1 MTDKSSAPLS
11 TKDATNGKASS
22 EETSSVEIT
31 VVEKSGVLNGLQ
43 KGLILGAFA
52 LLSIGLTVI
61 TWQLTKERIQSEK
74 EKALLMAISDL
85 IPAEHFANDPYRDCT
100 LIQNQQFLGT
110 EEPQSAWRL
119 RDADNKPVGVVIS
132 SVAPDGYNGK
142 ISLIVGHY
150 LGPPSET
157 NSTKL
162 AGVRVTE
169 HNETPGL
176 GDKIHAAKSDW
187 ILQFADIPT
196 HKIITK
202 DWQVKKDGG
211 QFDAFTGATITPRAV
226 LSAIRKNTQ
235 YFKANSEQ
243 LFSAPSNCQAD
254 GTEEHNLETK
264 RGETNN
270 D

>member
-1 MTDKSSAPLS
+1 MTNK
-11 TKDATNGKASS
+11 
-22 EETSSVEIT
+22 SSVERS

-100 LIQNQQFLGT
+100 LIEDQQFLGSD
-110 EEPQSAWRL
+110 ELQSAWRL
-119 RDADNKPVGVVIS
+119 RDADNNPVGVVIS
-132 SVAPDGYNGK
+132 SVAPNGYNGK
-142 ISLIVGHY
+142 ISIIVGHF
-150 LGPPSET
+150 LGPPGET

-176 GDKIHAAKSDW
+176 GDKIHTAKSDW
-187 ILQFADIPT
+187 ILQFADRPT
-196 HKIITK
+196 HTIIPN
-202 DWQVKKDGG
+202 DWRVKKDGG

-226 LSAIRKNTQ
+226 LSAIQKNTQ
-235 YFKANSEQ
+235 FFKANSEQ
-243 LFSAPSNCQAD
+243 LFSAPSNCQKD
-254 GTEEHNLETK
+254 ESEQHQG
-264 RGETNN
+264 G

>member
-1 MTDKSSAPLS
+1 MTDKSS
-11 TKDATNGKASS
+11 
-22 EETSSVEIT
+22 VEISA
-31 VVEKSGVLNGLQ
+31 VEKSGALNGLQ

-100 LIQNQQFLGT
+100 LIKDQQFLGS

-119 RDADNKPVGVVIS
+119 RDADNNPVGVVIS

-142 ISLIVGHY
+142 ISLIVGHL
-150 LGPPSET
+150 LGTPGDT

-162 AGVRVTE
+162 AGVRVTD

-187 ILQFADIPT
+187 ILQFADRPT
-196 HKIITK
+196 QTMMPD
-202 DWQVKKDGG
+202 DWRVKKDGG
-211 QFDAFTGATITPRAV
+211 HFVALTGATNTPRAV
-226 LSAIRKNTQ
+226 LAAI
-235 YFKANSEQ
+235 
-243 LFSAPSNCQAD
+243 
-254 GTEEHNLETK
+254 
-264 RGETNN
+264 
-270 D
+270 

>member
-1 MTDKSSAPLS
+1 MTNK
-11 TKDATNGKASS
+11 
-22 EETSSVEIT
+22 SSVEISA
-31 VVEKSGVLNGLQ
+31 VEKSGVLNGLQ

-85 IPAEHFANDPYRDCT
+85 IPTEHFANDPYRDCT
-100 LIQNQQFLGT
+100 LIKDQQFLGS
-110 EEPQSAWRL
+110 EESQSAWRL
-119 RDADNKPVGVVIS
+119 RDADNNPVGVVIS

-142 ISLIVGHY
+142 ISLIVGHF
-150 LGPPSET
+150 LGPEGET

-176 GDKIHAAKSDW
+176 GDKIDAAKSNW
-187 ILQFADIPT
+187 ILQFAGSPT
-196 HKIITK
+196 HKIIPD

-211 QFDAFTGATITPRAV
+211 GFDAFTGATITPRAV
-226 LSAIRKNTQ
+226 LSAIQKNTQ
-235 YFKANSEQ
+235 FFKANSEQ
-243 LFSAPSNCQAD
+243 LFSAPSNCQKD
-254 GTEEHNLETK
+254 ESEQHQ
-264 RGETNN
+264 GETNN

>member
-1 MTDKSSAPLS
+1 MIDKSSTKSSKEAPL
-11 TKDATNGKASS
+11 AENA
-22 EETSSVEIT
+22 SVEISA
-31 VVEKSGVLNGLQ
+31 VEKSGALNGLQ
-43 KGLILGAFA
+43 KGLILGVFA

-100 LIQNQQFLGT
+100 LIKDQQLLGSD
-110 EEPQSAWRL
+110 EPQSAWRL
-119 RDADNKPVGVVIS
+119 RDADDNPVGVVIS

-142 ISLIVGHY
+142 ISLIVGHF
-150 LGPPSET
+150 LGPPGDAI
-157 NSTKL
+157 STRL

-176 GDKIHAAKSDW
+176 GDKIHIAKSDW
-187 ILQFADIPT
+187 IRQFADIPT
-196 HKIITK
+196 HIIIPD
-202 DWQVKKDGG
+202 DWQVKKDDG

-226 LSAIRKNTQ
+226 LSAIRKNSQ
-235 YFKANSEQ
+235 YFKTNSEQ
-243 LFSAPSNCQAD
+243 LFAAPSNCQKD
-254 GTEEHNLETK
+254 ESEQYQ
-264 RGETNN
+264 GETDN